1 MAQYGYMPR
10 GTTDALVIALAERLG
25 IAKIATLDERHFRT
39 VRQSHTCPTRSLRDR
54 RNCTKPLVKD
64 MFRGVPG
71 EVQLLSRAP

>member
-39 VRQSHTCPTRSLRDR
+39 VRQSHTD
-54 RNCTKPLVKD
+54 
-64 MFRGVPG
+64 
-71 EVQLLSRAP
+71 LLIRLPE